1 MRSSPLLQLILLP
14 RYSGRLTNSGR
25 YATHSTVRNGMSRLE
40 PSRNTRRTWTWTWMF
55 FQYHLLPANQI
66 KGTRSQSQSM
76 DALGRPR
83 IALCKNKC
91 EIWRAPA
98 DEHLVVGWHIDDIG
112 HRPSRHHTAVVP
124 VHLLD
129 RVASN
134 VARQGTTLVFS
145 WTPRI
150 STT

>member
-1 MRSSPLLQLILLP
+1 MPDVLETPIGVPPGRETYQCAAGPLLQLILLP

-40 PSRNTRRTWTWTWMF
+40 PSRNTRRTWTWMF

-83 IALCKNKC
+83 IALCKKKC
-91 EIWRAPA
+91 EIWRVPA
-98 DEHLVVGWHIDDIG
+98 DEHLVVG
-112 HRPSRHHTAVVP
+112 
-124 VHLLD
+124 
-129 RVASN
+129 
-134 VARQGTTLVFS
+134 
-145 WTPRI
+145 
-150 STT
+150 